1 MKGGVVD
8 YDRTSRIFINDLRAG
23 ALGPITF
30 ETPEMIAQEA
40 AAQQA
45 TKAKKAE
52 RQQTRKEAR
61 RAAFKAKRKRK

>member
-30 ETPEMIAQEA
+30 ETPEMTAQET

-45 TKAKKAE
+45 TRAKKAE
-52 RQQTRKEAR
+52 RQQTRKKKR
-61 RAAFKAKRKRK
+61 RAAFKAKQKRR